1 MNYEEFDETSADWSA
16 LALEQLKGYI
26 YRVWTVVLLDEVNEW
41 FIDLAKRDPESADLV
56 AGAIDL
62 LEAEGPTLG
71 RPAVDRVKGSRLH
84 NLKELRPGS
93 SGQTEIRVLFIF
105 DPTRRAVLLVAGD
118 KTGAWKDWYRDN
130 IPVAEERY
138 EAWLG
143 GHEDVEVRDGS

>member
-71 RPAVDRVKGSRLH
+71 RPRWTGSRAH
-84 NLKELRPGS
+84 VC
-93 SGQTEIRVLFIF
+93 T
-105 DPTRRAVLLVAGD
+105 T
-118 KTGAWKDWYRDN
+118 
-130 IPVAEERY
+130 
-138 EAWLG
+138 
-143 GHEDVEVRDGS
+143 